1 MVLMARGIVNPVNF
15 THFTPV
21 LQCDLAAARDSVV
34 AEKFDANR
42 NTWSRGTAR

>member
-1 MVLMARGIVNPVNF
+1 MVLTARGIVNPVNI
-15 THFTPV
+15 TAA

-34 AEKFDANR
+34 AEKVDANA